1 MGYEIYY
8 SDRDVVD
15 LIGDV
20 AKVNNEISDIVNEYL
35 HDATNKLNRI
45 KDTIKIINK
54 YQSDNEGWREEFF
67 SDERKKKLK
76 ELEKTLNEVN
86 EEEIDKEIDKEF
98 EKYIDYLD
106 EKYPEYES
114 DEFYTESEVEKDLK
128 RSYKFETQMIES
140 IEKLE
145 KLVSKLEKL

>member
-1 MGYEIYY
+1 MGYQIYY

-20 AKVNNEISDIVNEYL
+20 AKVNNEISDIVNDYL
-35 HDATNKLNRI
+35 YDSKNKLNRI
-45 KDTIKIINK
+45 KDTIKVINK
-54 YQSDNEGWREEFF
+54 YQSDNEGWREEFY
-67 SDERKKKLK
+67 SDERKKQVK
-76 ELEKTLNEVN
+76 ELEKTLNEG
-86 EEEIDKEIDKEF
+86 EIDKEF

-106 EKYPEYES
+106 TKYPEYES

-128 RSYKFETQMIES
+128 EAYTFETKIIES

-145 KLVSKLEKL
+145 KL

>member
-35 HDATNKLNRI
+35 YDAKNKLKRI
-45 KDTIKIINK
+45 KDTIKVINK
-54 YQSDNEGWREEFF
+54 YQSDNEGWRDDNN
-67 SDERKKKLK
+67 SGKTQKKIK
-76 ELEKTLNEVN
+76 ETFKNLSEYEYYKEYQKHLVFL
-86 EEEIDKEIDKEF
+86 DK
-98 EKYIDYLD
+98 
-106 EKYPEYES
+106 KYPEYDGDSYKPE
-114 DEFYTESEVEKDLK
+114 EVEKDLK
-128 RSYKFETQMIES
+128 EAWKFEDDINES

>member
-20 AKVNNEISDIVNEYL
+20 AKVNNEISDIVNDYL
-35 HDATNKLNRI
+35 YDSKNKLNRI
-45 KDTIKIINK
+45 KDTIKVINK
-54 YQSDNEGWREEFF
+54 YQSDNEGWREEFY
-67 SDERKKKLK
+67 SDERKKQVK
-76 ELEKTLNEVN
+76 ELEKTLNEG
-86 EEEIDKEIDKEF
+86 EIDKEF

-106 EKYPEYES
+106 TKYPEYES

-128 RSYKFETQMIES
+128 EAYTFETKIIES

-145 KLVSKLEKL
+145 KL